1 MSTTGSPGPDR
12 ELGKR
17 AVLVVGMHRSG
28 TSAVTRVLNYL
39 GCALPNH
46 LSGMAHDNE
55 RGFWESPAVRDL
67 NERILESAGTAWD
80 DWVEFDPSWYE
91 SPRANEFRGN
101 ARTVLEDEFGDS
113 PAFVLKDP
121 RMCRLLPL
129 WIDAVRCFGAE
140 PLIVSPV
147 RNPLDVAASLEARDG
162 IDPSIGLLMWLR
174 SVLDAEVASRGLER
188 HFLRYERLLGAPREV
203 VKQLGDSLGMEGREP
218 PAEACTLIDGF
229 LSPDL
234 RHHRAEDSSVLAN
247 PDVSR
252 WLRSS
257 FDIVHRWTVGDV
269 RTEDRPALDRIRA
282 DFDAAAPAF
291 SRAVEV
297 GLEKTRELRAR
308 TRELHDTTQVLDERT
323 RALHDTTQVLD
334 ETTQVLDERTRA
346 WHDTTRELNE
356 RNRELH
362 TTRETLSERERDIR
376 GLSSELETTEEK
388 LAERDAQVEEQAAE
402 LGATRETLS
411 DRDSEIARLAMQLR
425 EIRASTSWRLTI
437 PVRYVGT
444 IARRAARL
452 ARFVLLALRTP
463 RSGLEALRR
472 LLAALR
478 QGGMTEVRN
487 KLRLLLEAG
496 EGSTQFVVSPEDRW
510 AEFAPPS
517 AESEPDV
524 FVLAIIDWDFRFQ
537 RSQHLAVEL
546 ARAGRR
552 VFYVEMLLEPGGLSI
567 AKLDTNL
574 YRVRLPAG
582 DIGYIQPYTGQATPE
597 QRMAWFEAFVLLCD
611 TVAATSFK
619 QIIIQHPFWWQMTR
633 SIPPEFHLFYD
644 CMDDIAGFSNTDR
657 FVLDL
662 EEGMVESCDALIV
675 TSKALFEKYH
685 GVRLPRL
692 IRNAANVEHFSSS
705 GDGGRLAKFRQ
716 NLPSLSLR
724 NLDAESV
731 EGSLINV
738 GYVGAI
744 AEWFD
749 AELVRRVAAS
759 EPDFRIHL
767 CGAVSS
773 REVDRV
779 LEGAENVF
787 FYGEIPYVDVPSFL
801 ERMDV
806 LVIPF
811 RIIPIIES
819 CDPVKFYEYSAVGK
833 PTVATRLPELER
845 ASDLVFFASTPDEFS
860 RQIRSACEKGQDPD
874 FQDRLKSYASQN
886 TWTQRC
892 DDLVDVLRD
901 LPLVSVVI
909 LSYGDPELTRAALHS
924 LFDGGPTYPRME
936 VLVVDNGSSSSS
948 LAGIKALA
956 AGYPAV
962 EVIENGSNLGFARG
976 NNVGLERA
984 TGEYVLL
991 LNNDTFVAPG
1001 AVHAMVRHLRDHP
1014 EIGAVGPLTN
1024 NIGNEAKVFVRYG
1037 DMDQMKKTVRRI
1049 TLGYRGRFLAV
1060 GALGYFAV
1068 MFRRKDLESFGL
1080 LPLDYGL
1087 GMFEDDDH
1095 CRTIQSKGYVTA
1107 VAEDGF
1113 VHHHLSASFDR
1124 MDGSEKKALFERNR
1138 EIFERKWG
1146 PWKAHQYRRSRPEK
1160 RL

>member
-28 TSAVTRVLNYL
+28 TSAVARVLNYL

-80 DWVEFDPSWYE
+80 DWVAFDPSWYE
-91 SPRANEFRGN
+91 SPSAGEFRRN
-101 ARTVLEDEFGDS
+101 AQAVLEDEFGDG
-113 PAFVLKDP
+113 PPFVLKDP
-121 RMCRLLPL
+121 RICRLLPL

-140 PLIVSPV
+140 PLIVSPI
-147 RNPLDVAASLEARDG
+147 RNPLDVAASLEVRDG

-269 RTEDRPALDRIRA
+269 RSEDRPALDRIRA

-297 GLEKTRELRAR
+297 GLEKTRELRDK
-308 TRELHDTTQVLDERT
+308 TRELHDTTRALHDTTQVLDERT
-323 RALHDTTQVLD
+323 RAWH
-334 ETTQVLDERTRA
+334 ETTHELNETLRDL
-346 WHDTTRELNE
+346 HTTRETLSE
-356 RNRELH
+356 REQVLGERTRELH
-362 TTRETLSERERDIR
+362 TTRETLSEREQALGERTRELHTTRETLSEREQDIT
-376 GLSSELETTEEK
+376 GLSSELATTEEK

-411 DRDSEIARLAMQLR
+411 DRDSEIARLAMQLH

-444 IARRAARL
+444 IVKRAARL
-452 ARFVLLALRTP
+452 ARFVLFALRTP

-496 EGSTQFVVSPEDRW
+496 EGSTQFVVSPEDRR

-517 AESEPDV
+517 VESEPDV

-552 VFYVEMLLEPGGLSI
+552 VFYVEMLLEPSGLTVT
-567 AKLDTNL
+567 KLDTNL

-597 QRMAWFEAFVLLCD
+597 QRMAWFEAFLLLCD
-611 TVAATSFK
+611 AVAATSFK

-662 EEGMVESCDALIV
+662 EDGMVESCDALIV
-675 TSKALFEKYH
+675 TSEALFEKYH

-692 IRNAANVEHFSSS
+692 IRNAANVEHFSS
-705 GDGGRLAKFRQ
+705 GGGNRLAKFRQ

-724 NLDAESV
+724 NADAESA

-744 AEWFD
+744 ADWFD
-749 AELVRRVAAS
+749 AELVRSVAAS

-773 REVDRV
+773 RKVNRV
-779 LEGAENVF
+779 LEDAENVF

-801 ERMDV
+801 EGMDV

-833 PTVATRLPELER
+833 PTVATLLPELER

-860 RQIRSACEKGQDPD
+860 RQIRNACEKGRDPD
-874 FQDRLKSYASQN
+874 FQDRLKNYASQN

-892 DDLVDVLRD
+892 DELVDVLRD

-909 LSYGDPELTRAALHS
+909 LSSGDPELTKAAMHS
-924 LFDGGPTYPRME
+924 LFDGGPTYPRMGSTGRGQWIA
-936 VLVVDNGSSSSS
+936 VVESGRDKGTRGRVS
-948 LAGIKALA
+948 GC
-956 AGYPAV
+956 
-962 EVIENGSNLGFARG
+962 RG
-976 NNVGLERA
+976 NRERFQSRVRE
-984 TGEYVLL
+984 GQQRRDSSEP
-991 LNNDTFVAPG
+991 PG
-1001 AVHAMVRHLRDHP
+1001 SM
-1014 EIGAVGPLTN
+1014 
-1024 NIGNEAKVFVRYG
+1024 
-1037 DMDQMKKTVRRI
+1037 
-1049 TLGYRGRFLAV
+1049 
-1060 GALGYFAV
+1060 
-1068 MFRRKDLESFGL
+1068 S
-1080 LPLDYGL
+1080 
-1087 GMFEDDDH
+1087 
-1095 CRTIQSKGYVTA
+1095 CC
-1107 VAEDGF
+1107 
-1113 VHHHLSASFDR
+1113 
-1124 MDGSEKKALFERNR
+1124 
-1138 EIFERKWG
+1138 
-1146 PWKAHQYRRSRPEK
+1146 
-1160 RL
+1160 

>member
-1 MSTTGSPGPDR
+1 MNTTGSLGPDR

-46 LSGMAHDNE
+46 VSGMANDNE

-80 DWVEFDPSWYE
+80 DWVAFDPSWYE
-91 SPRANEFRGN
+91 SPRANELRGN
-101 ARTVLEDEFGDS
+101 ARAVLEDEFGDG
-113 PAFVLKDP
+113 PPFVLKDP
-121 RMCRLLPL
+121 RVCRLLPF
-129 WIDAVRCFGAE
+129 WIDAVRCFGVE
-140 PLIVSPV
+140 PLIVSPI

-203 VKQLGDSLGMEGREP
+203 VTQLKESLGINGLTQ

-229 LSPDL
+229 LSPEL

-269 RTEDRPALDRIRA
+269 RTEDWSALDRIRE
-282 DFDAAAPAF
+282 DFDVAAPAF

-297 GLEKTRELRAR
+297 GLEKTRELGDR
-308 TRELHDTTQVLDERT
+308 TRALHETTRTLHETTEVLDERT
-323 RALHDTTQVLD
+323 RALH
-334 ETTQVLDERTRA
+334 ETT
-346 WHDTTRELNE
+346 HELNE
-356 RNRELH
+356 TYRELH
-362 TTRETLSERERDIR
+362 ATRETLSGREEENRS
-376 GLSSELETTEEK
+376 LSLELATTEEK
-388 LAERDAQVEEQAAE
+388 LAERDSQVEEHAAE
-402 LGATRETLS
+402 LSATQETLS
-411 DRDSEIARLAMQLR
+411 GRDSEIARLTMQLR

-444 IARRAARL
+444 IVKRGVRL
-452 ARFVLLALRTP
+452 ARFVLLVLRTP
-463 RSGLEALRR
+463 RSGFRALRR
-472 LLAALR
+472 LLTALR
-478 QGGMTEVRN
+478 HGGMTEVRN
-487 KLRLLLEAG
+487 KLRLLLEDG
-496 EGSTQFVVSPEDRW
+496 EGATQLAVSPEDRW

-517 AESEPDV
+517 ADSEPDV
-524 FVLAIIDWDFRFQ
+524 FVFAIIDWNFRFQ

-552 VFYVEMLLEPGGLSI
+552 VFYVEMLLEPSGLSI

-597 QRMAWFEAFVLLCD
+597 QRMAWFEAFLLLCD
-611 TVAATSFK
+611 AVAATSFK
-619 QIIIQHPFWWQMTR
+619 QIIIQHPFWWQMMR
-633 SIPPEFHLFYD
+633 SIPPEFQLIYD
-644 CMDDIAGFSNTDR
+644 CMDDIAGFSNTNR

-662 EEGMVESCDALIV
+662 EEGMVENCDALIV
-675 TSKALFEKYH
+675 TSEALFEKYH
-685 GVRLPRL
+685 GVRLPKL
-692 IRNAANVEHFSSS
+692 IRNAANVEHFSPEGSN
-705 GDGGRLAKFRQ
+705 RLSKFNQ

-724 NLDAESV
+724 NSEPESA
-731 EGSLINV
+731 EGSVVNV

-749 AELVRRVAAS
+749 ADLVRSIAAT
-759 EPDFRIHL
+759 EPDYRIHL

-773 REVDRV
+773 RKVNQV
-779 LEGAENVF
+779 LKDLENVF
-787 FYGEIPYVDVPSFL
+787 LYGEIPYVDVPSFL
-801 ERMDV
+801 GRMDV

-811 RIIPIIES
+811 RITPIIES

-860 RQIRSACEKGQDPD
+860 RQIRNAFEKGQDPD
-874 FQDRLKSYASQN
+874 FQDRLKNYASQN

-892 DDLVDVLRD
+892 GELVGVLRD

-909 LSYGDPELTRAALHS
+909 LSYGDPELTKAAMHS

-936 VLVVDNGSSSSS
+936 VLIVDNGSSSSS

-956 AGYPAV
+956 AGYPDV
-962 EVIENGSNLGFARG
+962 EVIENGSNLGFAKG

-1001 AVHAMVRHLRDHP
+1001 AVHAMVRHLRANP
-1014 EIGAVGPLTN
+1014 KIGAVGPLTN
-1024 NIGNEAKVFVRYG
+1024 SIGNEAKVFVRYG
-1037 DMDQMKKTVRRI
+1037 DMDQMKRTVRRI
-1049 TLGYRGRFLAV
+1049 TLGYRGRFLEV

-1113 VHHHLSASFDR
+1113 VHHHLSASFDH
-1124 MDGSEKKALFERNR
+1124 MDGSEKKALFEKNR

-1160 RL
+1160 QL

>member
-1 MSTTGSPGPDR
+1 MNTTGSPGPAR
-12 ELGKR
+12 EPGKR

-67 NERILESAGTAWD
+67 NERILKSAGTAWD
-80 DWVEFDPSWYE
+80 DWVAFDPSWYE
-91 SPRANEFRGN
+91 SPRANELRGD
-101 ARTVLEDEFGDS
+101 ARAVLEDEFGDN

-121 RMCRLLPL
+121 RICRLLPL

-147 RNPLDVAASLEARDG
+147 RNPIDVAASLEARDG

-174 SVLDAEVASRGLER
+174 SLLDAERASRDIER
-188 HFLRYERLLGAPREV
+188 VFLRYERLLGAPREV
-203 VKQLGDSLGMEGREP
+203 VKQLEDSLGIEGLTQ
-218 PAEACTLIDGF
+218 PADACTLIDGF

-234 RHHRAEDSSVLAN
+234 RHHRADDSSILAN

-252 WLRSS
+252 WLRST

-269 RTEDRPALDRIRA
+269 RTEDWSALDRIREEL
-282 DFDAAAPAF
+282 DVAAPAF
-291 SRAVEV
+291 RRAVEV
-297 GLEKTRELRAR
+297 GLEKTRA
-308 TRELHDTTQVLDERT
+308 LHETTQVLDERT
-323 RALHDTTQVLD
+323 RALH

-346 WHDTTRELNE
+346 LHETTHELNE
-356 RNRELH
+356 TNRELH
-362 TTRETLSERERDIR
+362 ATRETLSEREEENRS
-376 GLSSELETTEEK
+376 LSSDLATTEEK
-388 LAERDAQVEEQAAE
+388 LAERDAQVEERTAE

-411 DRDSEIARLAMQLR
+411 GRESEIARLAMQLR
-425 EIRASTSWRLTI
+425 EIRESTSWRLTI

-444 IARRAARL
+444 ILKRGARL
-452 ARFVLLALRTP
+452 ARLALLVLRTP

-487 KLRLLLEAG
+487 KLRLLLEDG
-496 EGSTQFVVSPEDRW
+496 EGATQVAVSPEDRW
-510 AEFAPPS
+510 KEFAPPS
-517 AESEPDV
+517 ADSEPDV
-524 FVLAIIDWDFRFQ
+524 FVFAIIDWSFRFQ
-537 RSQHLAVEL
+537 RSQHLAIEL

-552 VFYVEMLLEPGGLSI
+552 VFYVEMLVEPNGLSI
-567 AKLDTNL
+567 ARLDTNL

-582 DIGYIQPYTGQATPE
+582 DIGYIQPYTGRVTPE
-597 QRMAWFEAFVLLCD
+597 QRMAWFEAFLLLCD
-611 TVAATSFK
+611 AVAATSFK

-633 SIPPEFHLFYD
+633 SIPPEFQLIYD

-675 TSKALFEKYH
+675 TSEALFGKYR

-692 IRNAANVEHFSSS
+692 IRNAANVEHFSP
-705 GDGGRLAKFRQ
+705 GGGNRLSKFRQ

-724 NLDAESV
+724 NSDAESA

-744 AEWFD
+744 ADWFD
-749 AELVRRVAAS
+749 AELVRSVAAS
-759 EPDFRIHL
+759 ESDFRIHL
-767 CGAVSS
+767 CGEVSS
-773 REVDRV
+773 RKVNRV

-787 FYGEIPYVDVPSFL
+787 FYGEIPYVDVPFFL

-833 PTVATRLPELER
+833 PTVASRLPELER

-860 RQIRSACEKGQDPD
+860 RQIRNACEKGRDPD
-874 FQDRLKSYASQN
+874 FQGRLKHYALQN

-892 DDLVDVLRD
+892 GELVGVLRD
-901 LPLVSVVI
+901 LPPVSVVI
-909 LSYGDPELTRAALHS
+909 LSYGDPELTEVAMHS
-924 LFDGGPTYPRME
+924 LFEGGPTYPRME
-936 VLVVDNGSSSSS
+936 VLIVDNGSSSSS

-956 AGYPAV
+956 AEYPDV
-962 EVIENGSNLGFARG
+962 EVIENGSNLGFAGG

-1001 AVHAMVRHLRDHP
+1001 AVHAMVRHLRDNP

-1024 NIGNEAKVFVRYG
+1024 NIGNEAKVFVQYG
-1037 DMDQMKKTVRRI
+1037 DMDQMKKTVRRM
-1049 TLGYRGRFLAV
+1049 TLGYRGRFLEV

-1124 MDGSEKKALFERNR
+1124 MGGSEKTALFERNR

-1160 RL
+1160 QL

>member
-1 MSTTGSPGPDR
+1 
-12 ELGKR
+12 
-17 AVLVVGMHRSG
+17 MHRSG

-55 RGFWESPAVRDL
+55 RGFWESPAIRDL

-80 DWVEFDPSWYE
+80 DWVPFDPAWYE
-91 SPRANEFRGN
+91 SPPAGEFRRN
-101 ARTVLEDEFGDS
+101 AEAILEHEYAGRS
-113 PAFVLKDP
+113 TFVLKDP
-121 RMCRLLPL
+121 RICRLLPF
-129 WIDAVRCFGAE
+129 WTDAVRCFGAK
-140 PLIVSPV
+140 PLIVSPI
-147 RNPLDVAASLEARDG
+147 RNPLDVAASLEVRDG

-174 SVLDAEVASRGLER
+174 SLLDAECASRGIER
-188 HFLRYERLLGAPREV
+188 VFLRYERLLGAPREV
-203 VKQLGDSLGMEGREP
+203 VKQLADSLGIEGLEP
-218 PAEACTLIDGF
+218 QAEASTLIDGF

-234 RHHRAEDSSVLAN
+234 RHHRAEDSSVLAD

-257 FDIVHRWTVGDV
+257 FDIVHRWTVGDA
-269 RTEDRPALDRIRA
+269 RTEDRSALDRIRE
-282 DFDAAAPAF
+282 DFDATAPAF
-291 SRAVEV
+291 NRAVEV
-297 GLEKTRELRAR
+297 GLEKTRELRDK
-308 TRELHDTTQVLDERT
+308 TRELNDTTRALHDTTRTLRDTTQVLDERT
-323 RALHDTTQVLD
+323 RALH
-334 ETTQVLDERTRA
+334 E
-346 WHDTTRELNE
+346 TTRELNGTI
-356 RNRELH
+356 RELH
-362 TTRETLSERERDIR
+362 ATRESLSDREEENRS
-376 GLSSELETTEEK
+376 LSLDLATTEER
-388 LAERDAQVEEQAAE
+388 LAERSAQVEEQTAE

-411 DRDSEIARLAMQLR
+411 DRDSEIARLGDQLL
-425 EIRASTSWRLTI
+425 EIRSSTSWRLTT

-444 IARRAARL
+444 IVKRAARL

-463 RSGLEALRR
+463 RSGLDALRR
-472 LLAALR
+472 LLATLR
-478 QGGMTEVRN
+478 QGGMTTVGE
-487 KLRLLLEAG
+487 KFRLLLEVD
-496 EGSTQFVVSPEDRW
+496 EVSTQPIVSGGNRW
-510 AEFAPPS
+510 AEFALPN
-517 AESEPDV
+517 AASEPDV

-546 ARAGRR
+546 ARSGRR
-552 VFYVEMLLEPGGLSI
+552 VFYVEMLLEPGGLTV

-597 QRMAWFEAFVLLCD
+597 QRMAWFEAFLLLCD
-611 TVAATSFK
+611 AVAATSFK
-619 QIIIQHPFWWQMTR
+619 QIVIQHPFWWQMTR
-633 SIPPEFHLFYD
+633 SIPPDFQLTYD
-644 CMDDIAGFSNTDR
+644 CMDDISGFSNTDR

-662 EEGMVESCDALIV
+662 ERDMVEGCDALIV
-675 TSKALFEKYH
+675 TSEALYEKYK
-685 GVRLPRL
+685 GVKFPRL
-692 IRNAANVEHFSSS
+692 IRNGANVEHFSP
-705 GDGGRLAKFRQ
+705 GGNNRHTRFRQ
-716 NLPSLSLR
+716 NLPSLSIR
-724 NLDAESV
+724 DSDAALAD
-731 EGSLINV
+731 GSPIDV

-749 AELVRRVAAS
+749 AELVRSIAAS

-773 REVDRV
+773 RKVNQV
-779 LEGAENVF
+779 LKDADNVF
-787 FYGEIPYVDVPSFL
+787 LYGEIPYVDVPSFL

-860 RQIRSACEKGQDPD
+860 RQIRNACEQGRELE

-886 TWTQRC
+886 TWAVRC
-892 DDLVDVLRD
+892 DDLVDALHD
-901 LPLVSVVI
+901 LPLVSIVI
-909 LSYGDPELTRAALHS
+909 LSYGDPDLTKAAMHS

-936 VLVVDNGSSSSS
+936 VLVVDNGSSASD
-948 LAGIKALA
+948 LAGIKELA
-956 AGYPAV
+956 SGYPAV
-962 EVIENGSNLGFARG
+962 EVIANGSNLGFARG
-976 NNVGLERA
+976 NNVGIEHA

-1014 EIGAVGPLTN
+1014 KLGAVGPLTN
-1024 NIGNEAKVFVRYG
+1024 NIGNEAKVFVRYD
-1037 DMDQMKKTVRRI
+1037 DMDQMKRTVRRI
-1049 TLGYRGRFLAV
+1049 TQGYRGRFLEV

-1113 VHHHLSASFDR
+1113 IHHHLSASFDS
-1124 MDGSEKKALFERNR
+1124 MDGSKKKALFERNR
-1138 EIFERKWG
+1138 KIFEGKWG